1 MTLGINYTTGSD
13 GIMIATIDMPGQPV
27 NTMNEAFDALLADLV
42 KVVESGKG
50 SLKGVIVT
58 SGKGTFF
65 AGGDLKRILAIAK
78 GDEKTA
84 FDMVESIK
92 AGFRKLE
99 TSGVPL
105 VAAINGSALGGGY
118 ELALACH
125 HRIALRN
132 PKTEIGLPEA
142 TLGLLP
148 GAGGVTRMVRMLGLE
163 KALGYLMEGKRVGV
177 DQALEA
183 GLIDAV
189 ADTPDDML
197 EAAKAWIAANPA
209 PTKPWDGKGFKLPGG
224 DPSHPKIM
232 QMLMVAPAVL
242 RQKTRG
248 LFPAP
253 EAILAAATEGAQ
265 VDFETACRI
274 ESRAFANL
282 VTTPVAKNLI
292 STFFFGL
299 NAVNGGA
306 SRPQGHERRSFSK
319 IGVLGAGMMGAGIAY
334 VAAKEG
340 IEVVLKDVS
349 AEKAERGKDYSRKLL
364 DQAVAKGRTTAEKK
378 EAILSRILATGSAA
392 DLAGCELVI
401 EAVFENQ
408 DLKAKVTREA
418 EEALPRDA
426 IFGSNTSTLPIT
438 RLAKA
443 SRAPQRFIG
452 IHFFSPVDK
461 MQLVEIIRGD
471 QTSDATVAAVFDF
484 VRQIKKTPMVAN
496 DLLGFFTS
504 RVFGSYIDEGLEM
517 VREGVDPELIDN
529 VSRLTGMPVGPLTV
543 MDEVSTKLLSDV
555 RQANLQMLD
564 AKGSGWVKTREAT
577 AEVVQFLVEEEGR
590 LGKAYNGGLYDYSGN
605 EKKVWPKL
613 RERFNI
619 GSKTIPY
626 QDIKDRVLFRQVI
639 ESFHCLEDGVL
650 ASELDAN
657 IGSVMGI
664 GFPQHTGG
672 VFQYVDTYGPAEFVQ
687 RARELAAKYG
697 SRFAPPPALLN
708 RAEAAQKGGR

>member
-1 MTLGINYTTGSD
+1 MTLGINYTTGDD
-13 GIMIATIDMPGQPV
+13 GIMIASIDMPGQPV
-27 NTMNEAFDALLADLV
+27 NTMNEAFDSLLSDLV
-42 KVVESGKG
+42 KAVESGKG
-50 SLKGVIVT
+50 SLKGVIIT
-58 SGKGTFF
+58 SGKETFF

-78 GDEKTA
+78 GDAKTA

-92 AGFRKLE
+92 EAFRKLE

-132 PKTEIGLPEA
+132 PKTEIGLPEV

-148 GAGGVTRMVRMLGLE
+148 GAGGVTRLVRMLGLE
-163 KALGYLMEGKRVGV
+163 KALGFLMEGKRVGV
-177 DQALEA
+177 GQALDA
-183 GLIDAV
+183 GLIDAI
-189 ADTPDDML
+189 ADTPDAML
-197 EAAKAWIAANPA
+197 AAAKAWIIANEA
-209 PTKPWDGKGFKLPGG
+209 PTKLWDGKGYQLPGG

-232 QMLMVAPAVL
+232 QMLMAAPAVL
-242 RQKTRG
+242 YQKTRG
-248 LFPAP
+248 LLPAP

-265 VDFETACRI
+265 VDFDTACRI

-282 VTTPVAKNLI
+282 ATSSVAKNLI
-292 STFFFGL
+292 STFFFGI

-306 SRPQGHERRSFSK
+306 SRPQGHEKRRFSK

-349 AEKAERGKDYSRKLL
+349 VEKAEAGKDYARKLL

-378 EAILSRILATGSAA
+378 EAVLSRILATGNAA

-408 DLKAKVTREA
+408 GLKAKVTREA
-418 EEALPRDA
+418 EEALPHDV

-438 RLAKA
+438 RLANA
-443 SRAPQRFIG
+443 SRAPQSFIG

-471 QTSDATVAAVFDF
+471 ETSEATVAAAFDF

-496 DLLGFFTS
+496 DVLGFFTS

-529 VSRLTGMPVGPLTV
+529 VSRLAGMPVGPLTV
-543 MDEVSTKLLSDV
+543 MDEVSTKLLFDV

-564 AKGSGWVKTREAT
+564 AKGSGWVMKREAT
-577 AEVVQFLVEEEGR
+577 AEVVQFLVAGEER
-590 LGKAYNGGLYDYSGN
+590 LGKAYNGGLYEYSGK
-605 EKKVWPKL
+605 EKKVWPKVG
-613 RERFNI
+613 ERFNS
-619 GSKTIPY
+619 GSATIPY
-626 QDIKDRVLFRQVI
+626 QDIKDRVLFRQVL
-639 ESFHCLEDGVL
+639 ESFHCLDDGVL

-672 VFQYVDTYGPAEFVQ
+672 VFQYVDTYGSTEFIQ
-687 RARELAAKYG
+687 RARELASKYG
-697 SRFAPPPALLN
+697 SRFAPPQVLLN
-708 RAEAAQKGGR
+708 RAEAAKKGGR

>member
-1 MTLGINYTTGSD
+1 MTLGINYTTGAD
-13 GIMIATIDMPGQPV
+13 GIMIAAIDMPGQSV
-27 NTMNEAFDALLADLV
+27 NTMNVAFDSLLSDLV
-42 KVVESGKG
+42 RAVESGKD
-50 SLKGVIVT
+50 SLKGVIIT
-58 SGKGTFF
+58 SGKETFF

-92 AGFRKLE
+92 AAFRKLE
-99 TSGVPL
+99 TKGVPL

-132 PKTEIGLPEA
+132 PKTEIGLPEV

-148 GAGGVTRMVRMLGLE
+148 GAGGVTRLVRTLGLE
-163 KALGYLMEGKRVGV
+163 KALGFLMEGKRVGV
-177 DQALEA
+177 DQALDA
-183 GLIDAV
+183 GLIDAI
-189 ADTPDDML
+189 ADTPDAML
-197 EAAKAWIAANPA
+197 EAAKAWIAANPG
-209 PTKPWDGKGFKLPGG
+209 PTKPWDAKGFKLPGG

-232 QMLMVAPAVL
+232 QMLMVAPSVL
-242 RQKTRG
+242 YQKTRG
-248 LFPAP
+248 LLPAP
-253 EAILAAATEGAQ
+253 EAILATATEGAQ

-282 VTTPVAKNLI
+282 ATSSVAKNLI
-292 STFFFGL
+292 STFFFGMS
-299 NAVNGGA
+299 AVNGGA
-306 SRPQGHERRSFSK
+306 NRPKGQEKRSFSK

-349 AEKAERGKDYSRKLL
+349 AEKAATGKDYSRKLL
-364 DQAVAKGRTTAEKK
+364 DHAIAKGRMTAEKK
-378 EAILSRILATGSAA
+378 EAILSRILATGNAA

-408 DLKAKVTREA
+408 DLKAKVTREV
-418 EEALPRDA
+418 EEYLPA
-426 IFGSNTSTLPIT
+426 GVIVGSNTSTLPIA

-443 SRAPQRFIG
+443 SRAQQNFIG

-471 QTSDATVAAVFDF
+471 ETSDATVAATFDF

-529 VSRLTGMPVGPLTV
+529 VSRLAGMPVGPLTV

-555 RQANLQMLD
+555 RQANLKMLD

-577 AEVVQFLVEEEGR
+577 AEIVQFLVEDEGR
-590 LGKAYNGGLYDYSGN
+590 FGKAYDGGLYEYSGK
-605 EKKVWPKL
+605 EKQVWPKV
-613 RERFNI
+613 RERFNS
-619 GSKTIPY
+619 GSKTIPH

-639 ESFHCLEDGVL
+639 ESFQCLEDGVL
-650 ASELDAN
+650 VSELDAN
-657 IGSVMGI
+657 IGSVLGI

-672 VFQYVDTYGPAEFVQ
+672 VFQYVDTYGPAEFVK
-687 RARELAAKYG
+687 RARELVAKYG
-697 SRFAPPPALLN
+697 ARFAPPLALLN
-708 RAEAAQKGGR
+708 RAENAQQGAR